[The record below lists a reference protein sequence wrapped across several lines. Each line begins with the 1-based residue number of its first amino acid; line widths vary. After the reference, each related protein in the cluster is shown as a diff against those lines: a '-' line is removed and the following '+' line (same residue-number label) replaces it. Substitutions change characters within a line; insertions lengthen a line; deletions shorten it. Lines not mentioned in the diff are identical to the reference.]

1 MSSYSPYCTIMDKDK
16 IIKLLLQVIETISNP
31 EAKLYLSDAIR
42 LSKINTEL
50 KELGIDLKKH
60 L

>member
-1 MSSYSPYCTIMDKDK
+1 MDKDK